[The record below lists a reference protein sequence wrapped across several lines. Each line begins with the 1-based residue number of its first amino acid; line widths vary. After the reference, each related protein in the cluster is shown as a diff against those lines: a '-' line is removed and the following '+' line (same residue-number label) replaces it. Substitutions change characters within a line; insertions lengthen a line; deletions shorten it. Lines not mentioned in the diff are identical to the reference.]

1 MPVDGFWSISLYNAD
16 GYFQKNDLNAYSLN
30 NITSKKNA
38 DGSVGYP
45 VRRLRRQDSELP
57 ADHARLELH
66 GAALSPAR
74 RNLERHMEI
83 PGAEPVSRVRARS
96 SKFFRDRH
104 GAGLW
109 WFGRAGLK
117 HLRKLTGVLHRRTRQ
132 VVSRAGPIALLI
144 RLSPTPNSR
153 KGICRYS
160 RRPALGS
167 QTMLEAVAI
176 GDDRAT

>member
-1 MPVDGFWSISLYNAD
+1 M
-16 GYFQKNDLNAYSLN
+16 
-30 NITSKKNA
+30 
-38 DGSVGYP
+38 
-45 VRRLRRQDSELP
+45 
-57 ADHARLELH
+57 
-66 GAALSPAR
+66 
-74 RNLERHMEI
+74 
-83 PGAEPVSRVRARS
+83 SRVRARS

-109 WFGRAGLK
+109 WLGRAGLK